1 MNASCLVNEW
11 VIAHG
16 WICHSVLQC
25 VAVCCSVLQCV
36 AVCYHIDGYVMLH
49 KWMSHITHMNESC
62 LADGWVMSYRWMSH
76 VIQMNESC
84 QRNDKVKSQ
93 RWECPRNYCL
103 ESQFL
108 IAASGNITRIPY
120 VMSRVECVW
129 VEDRM
134 STSNPLQ
141 LAATR
146 YNKLHV
152 YSWSSPPLQ
161 HSATQCNTLQHT
173 ACPLLFNLTVAA
185 HTATYCNTLQ
195 NTAIHQINL
204 QLTLELQFLGRTI
217 SRITWTSLLQP
228 LKQTSPRYNT
238 LQHTHRS
245 KWHFLGAASRQIS
258 RQFQLHPMRRLVL

>member
-1 MNASCLVNEW
+1 MRMPAQLLPRITISYCSEW
-11 VIAHG
+11 EH
-16 WICHSVLQC
+16 HTYT
-25 VAVCCSVLQCV
+25 
-36 AVCYHIDGYVMLH
+36 VCYVTRRMRVGRGSDVYQQPTATCCNTLQQ
-49 KWMSHITHMNESC
+49 TAC
-62 LADGWVMSYRWMSH
+62 L
-76 VIQMNESC
+76 
-84 QRNDKVKSQ
+84 
-93 RWECPRNYCL
+93 L
-103 ESQFL
+103 L
-108 IAASGNITRIPY
+108 IIPT
-120 VMSRVECVW
+120 V
-129 VEDRM
+129 
-134 STSNPLQ
+134 
-141 LAATR
+141 
-146 YNKLHV
+146 
-152 YSWSSPPLQ
+152 
-161 HSATQCNTLQHT
+161 ATQCNTVQHT

>member
-173 ACPLLFNLTVAA
+173 ATHCVSTVVQP
-185 HTATYCNTLQ
+185 HCCSTHCN
-195 NTAIHQINL
+195 I
-204 QLTLELQFLGRTI
+204 
-217 SRITWTSLLQP
+217 
-228 LKQTSPRYNT
+228 
-238 LQHTHRS
+238 LQHTTKHCNTPNKPPAHLRT
-245 KWHFLGAASRQIS
+245 AIS
-258 RQFQLHPMRRLVL
+258 W